1 MKLIYVSNK
10 NKKDFINFYEDR
22 YLNNPLKRNSMSGLL
37 KDLLNGKSQVCKMVD
52 LEPVMVVDN
61 SEIIMISVLAY
72 AHRLPEFLQIGF
84 FEACKFDIN
93 AFKLILNR
101 AETLAKEKGARKISG
116 SLNIHV
122 NYGLGFLASDYDKKQ
137 SFGMPHNPQYYH
149 YFFRQNSF
157 NEIPMVSYKKD
168 MSTIKGLFNER
179 LIKKLEARYSV
190 RGVNFKDL
198 KNEAQ
203 IYTEINN
210 KAFEDHLFYYKRK
223 AEEDLE
229 LFKDFQF
236 LLKSE
241 NLLFVE
247 KNGEPVGFMLWYPD
261 FHQLMKEN
269 ETIGLKTVIKNKI
282 YPNKIKTF
290 KIVEMGVI
298 PQEQNKGAILVLF
311 NHCFGLTKD
320 KYDSFQSG
328 WVLENNFKSKS
339 FGIKWSDGEDKY
351 YKAYIKDVE

>member
-1 MKLIYVSNK
+1 MKLIQVNNK
-10 NKKDFINFYEDR
+10 NKKDFIKFYEDK

-37 KDLLNGKSQVCKMVD
+37 KDLLNGKNEVCKMVD

-84 FEACKFDIN
+84 FEASKLDLS

-101 AETLAKEKGARKISG
+101 AEILAKEKGARKISG

-137 SFGMPHNPQYYH
+137 SFGMPHNPEYYH
-149 YFFRQNSF
+149 EFFESNGF
-157 NEIPMVSYKKD
+157 NPIPMVSYKKD
-168 MSTIKGLFNER
+168 MNTIKGLFSES
-179 LIKKLEARYSV
+179 LIRKIESKYTV
-190 RGVNFKDL
+190 RGVNFKEL
-198 KNEAQ
+198 KREAQ
-203 IYTEINN
+203 IYTEVNN
-210 KAFEDHLFYYKRK
+210 KAFKDHLFYYERK

-236 LLKSE
+236 LLKSD

-247 KNGEPVGFMLWYPD
+247 KEGHPVGFMLWYPD
-261 FHQLMKEN
+261 FHQLMNPN
-269 ETIGLKTVIKNKI
+269 ETVGLKTVIKNKI
-282 YPNKIKTF
+282 FPNKIKTF

-298 PQEQNKGAILVLF
+298 PEEQSKGAILALF
-311 NHCFGLTKD
+311 NHCFKLTKD
-320 KYDSFQSG
+320 KYDSFESG
-328 WVLENNFKSKS
+328 WVLEENFKSKS
-339 FGIKWSDGEDKY
+339 FGIRWSDGAGKNY
-351 YKAYIKDVE
+351 MAYIKEVK

>member
-1 MKLIYVSNK
+1 MRLIHVNNR
-10 NKKDFINFYEDR
+10 NKKDFIRFYEEK
-22 YLNNPLKRNSMSGLL
+22 YLNNPLKRNSMAGLL
-37 KDLLNGKSQVCKMVD
+37 KDLLNGKSEVCKMVD

-61 SEIIMISVLAY
+61 GEIIMITVLAY

-84 FEACKFDIN
+84 FEASKFDLS

-101 AETLAKEKGARKISG
+101 AEHLAKEKGARKISG

-137 SFGMPHNPQYYH
+137 SFGMPYNPEYYH
-149 YFFRQNSF
+149 EFFEKNDFST
-157 NEIPMVSYKKD
+157 IPMVSYKKD
-168 MSTIKGLFNER
+168 MNTIKELFSESMIER
-179 LIKKLEARYSV
+179 LENRYRV

-210 KAFEDHLFYYKRK
+210 KAFADHLFYYERK
-223 AEEDLE
+223 VEEDLE

-247 KNGEPVGFMLWYPD
+247 KNGQPVGFMLWYPD
-261 FHQLMKEN
+261 FHQLMNPN
-269 ETIGLKTVIKNKI
+269 ETVGLKTVIKNKI

-290 KIVEMGVI
+290 KVVEMGVI
-298 PQEQNKGAILVLF
+298 PQEQSKGAILALF
-311 NHCFGLTKD
+311 NHCFKLTKG
-320 KYDSFQSG
+320 KYDSFESG
-328 WVLENNFKSKS
+328 WVLEENFKSKS
-339 FGIKWSDGEDKY
+339 FGIKWSDGADKDY
-351 YKAYIKDVE
+351 RAYIKDVK